1 MTEPFTSNSNRSP
14 RLNETH
20 REIRIV
26 GNPAVLEA
34 LRKAALFAQWRAR
47 VYAEMPEEIRPKLW
61 RRPENEGLRACT
73 RLEASQ

>member
-1 MTEPFTSNSNRSP
+1 MTDPSTSNSANSP
-14 RLNETH
+14 GPVDAH
-20 REIRIV
+20 CEIRIV

-47 VYAEMPEEIRPKLW
+47 VYAEMPEEIRPKHW